1 MNVSITE
8 LFPSDTSIDVS
19 PEIFGGVTSVTVIFP
34 LFNASLPTLVLF
46 GPEITTLE
54 KSIV

>member
-8 LFPSDTSIDVS
+8 LFPSETSTDVL
-19 PEIFGGVTSVTVIFP
+19 PEILGGVTSVTVIFP
-34 LFNASLPTLVLF
+34 LVNASLPTLVLF

-54 KSIV
+54 KSTV